1 MIPKDTMPVSLEYTQ
16 EPLAM
21 PRRRLHLRQPL
32 ASLAY
37 VDMGEHNGGILLN
50 ISEWGLALHAAQIL
64 PADRPVSMRFKLPQ
78 SKVWIRAS
86 GRVVWR
92 SASRK
97 KAGVCFAD
105 LSEDVREQ
113 IREWVYVHA
122 SPSEI
127 DARDSQPEAERQ
139 EASQLPD
146 SETAEAADTLAA
158 AAPRAATQATQCSG
172 FAGLLAG
179 IKKRFL
185 GEKPP
190 AWDLSAEPVRTT
202 ENGIQN
208 DLAHRNN

>member
-1 MIPKDTMPVSLEYTQ
+1 
-16 EPLAM
+16 M

-113 IREWVYVHA
+113 IRQWVYVQA

-127 DARDSQPEAERQ
+127 DARDSQPEVEGS
-139 EASQLPD
+139 EASELLD
-146 SETAEAADTLAA
+146 SEIIEAPDGLVAN
-158 AAPRAATQATQCSG
+158 APQAATQAIERSG
-172 FAGLLAG
+172 LAG
-179 IKKRFL
+179 MLARIKKRFL

-190 AWDLSAEPVRTT
+190 ARDLSAEPVSAI
-202 ENGIQN
+202 ENGIQS
-208 DLAHRNN
+208 DLPN